1 MGSLI
6 KHGSLKMKKQSAF
19 TLIELTVVMAMI
31 ALILTIALP
40 RYFDGLLRSKEAV
53 LQEDLAVI
61 RKAID
66 DYHADTNRYPND
78 LETLV
83 NERYIQFIPTD
94 PITERNDTWVLVR
107 ENDESYSLF
116 DIHSGAKEM
125 ARNGTFY
132 SEW

>member
-1 MGSLI
+1 
-6 KHGSLKMKKQSAF
+6 MKKQSAF

-53 LQEDLAVI
+53 LQEDLAVM

-66 DYHADTNRYPND
+66 DYHADTNHYPND

-94 PITERNDTWVLVR
+94 PITERYDTWILVR
-107 ENDESYSLF
+107 ANDESNSLY
-116 DIHSGAKEM
+116 DIHSGAREV